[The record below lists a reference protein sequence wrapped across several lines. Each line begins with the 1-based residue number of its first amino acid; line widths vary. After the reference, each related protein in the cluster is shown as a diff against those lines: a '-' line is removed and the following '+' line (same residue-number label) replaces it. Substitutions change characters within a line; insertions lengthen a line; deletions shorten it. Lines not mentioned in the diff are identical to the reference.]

1 MDDSNLP
8 DFTPVPV
15 CARRDGWT
23 AERQRAFIR
32 LLSEGLRPGRAAA
45 EVGMSRQ
52 TAYALRERPGA
63 ESFAAAWNA
72 AIEAA
77 RRRRAASRPPT
88 DWERGVEGLPRPV
101 RYHGHVTVVDRR
113 YDMAAFRRLLMRTDR
128 FLEKHDAEEAGFY
141 SP

>member
-8 DFTPVPV
+8 VFTPVPV
-15 CARRDGWT
+15 RARRDGWT

-32 LLSEGLRPGRAAA
+32 LLYEGLRPGRAAA

-52 TAYALRERPGA
+52 TAYALRERPDA
-63 ESFAAAWNA
+63 ASFAHAWDAAA
-72 AIEAA
+72 DAA
-77 RRRRAASRPPT
+77 RRWRAASRPPM
-88 DWERGVEGLPRPV
+88 DWERGVEGLPIPV
-101 RYHGHVTVVDRR
+101 RYHGRITVIDRR

-128 FLEKHDAEEAGFY
+128 FLEKHDSEEGGFY